1 MARVRTRPTRE
12 ETIDQLLRGA
22 ADSFA
27 QFGVLGAALEDIC
40 ARANLTRGAFY
51 SSFKT
56 REELALAL
64 HARIT
69 EDLIEEFRVKFDALP
84 VVASPEEFIE
94 TLLKHLD
101 FDRQVHVLFT
111 EFHLLA
117 LRNSEF
123 GRQMVE
129 HNRRLYSSLAS
140 SVTSAAE
147 RSGFRFEME
156 DELFA
161 RSLGAL
167 FFHGHLQ
174 ALLDPGVLN
183 AGDLVQ
189 AVAPS
194 LFSETVEDAEA

>member
-22 ADSFA
+22 ADAFA

-69 EDLIEEFRVKFDALP
+69 NELIDEFRMRFDALP
-84 VVASPEEFIE
+84 LVETAEEFSQS
-94 TLLKHLD
+94 LLENLEY
-101 FDRQVHVLFT
+101 DRQIHVLFT

-117 LRNSEF
+117 LRNEEF
-123 GRQMVE
+123 GRQMAQ
-129 HNRRLYSSLAS
+129 HNRRLYASLGAS
-140 SVTSAAE
+140 VSSAAG
-147 RSGFRFEME
+147 RSGFRFAM
-156 DELFA
+156 DDDLFA

-174 ALLDPGVLN
+174 ALMDPEILGP
-183 AGDLVQ
+183 GDLVK
-189 AVAPS
+189 AVGPLMFNA
-194 LFSETVEDAEA
+194 AE